1 MSNNTYQTFKEFYPY
16 YLSEHKHPVN
26 KSLHLLGTILGIIIF
41 LILMTNSMYVYF
53 PLKNQHII
61 LLTFIRKIVVMSF
74 YMHKLHT
81 QKGEL

>member
-1 MSNNTYQTFKEFYPY
+1 MYNLCLNCKFDTFEGDKEANIAYNLMLFC
-16 YLSEHKHPVN
+16 YLIYVFA
-26 KSLHLLGTILGIIIF
+26 I
-41 LILMTNSMYVYF
+41 MYVYF

-61 LLTFIRKIVVMSF
+61 LQKLIRKIVVMSF